1 MLSFLAK
8 KDKNKP
14 STYKPKVPPKYR
26 TFFAKSY
33 HANDRDNNMSL
44 KIKKTVDLNLVVHQ
58 FVKTTKAHYRTML
71 KVSQNGNTIQ
81 HLSFLPSKKSKNISW
96 SK

>member
-33 HANDRDNNMSL
+33 HANDRDNNMS
-44 KIKKTVDLNLVVHQ
+44 KIEQRHIVISVICVICLAKKVQYFGGTFGL
-58 FVKTTKAHYRTML
+58 
-71 KVSQNGNTIQ
+71 
-81 HLSFLPSKKSKNISW
+81 
-96 SK
+96 

>member
-33 HANDRDNNMSL
+33 HANDRDNNMPL
-44 KIKKTVDLNLVVHQ
+44 KIKRTVD
-58 FVKTTKAHYRTML
+58 F
-71 KVSQNGNTIQ
+71 
-81 HLSFLPSKKSKNISW
+81 KNNNNFI
-96 SK
+96 KLFKI

>member
-14 STYKPKVPPKYR
+14 STYKPMVPPKYW

-33 HANDRDNNMSL
+33 HANDRNNNMSKKKKKKK
-44 KIKKTVDLNLVVHQ
+44 KI
-58 FVKTTKAHYRTML
+58 
-71 KVSQNGNTIQ
+71 
-81 HLSFLPSKKSKNISW
+81 
-96 SK
+96 